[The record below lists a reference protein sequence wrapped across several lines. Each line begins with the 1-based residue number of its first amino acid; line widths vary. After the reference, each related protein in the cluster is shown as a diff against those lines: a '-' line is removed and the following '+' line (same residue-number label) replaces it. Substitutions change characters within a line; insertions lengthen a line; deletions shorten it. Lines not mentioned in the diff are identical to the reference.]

1 MALREQATRV
11 LVQAP
16 GPSDAFESDPVQ
28 VFRSLDALELS
39 LRRLRQDLARVD
51 SDLREI
57 RQAFQRLAQAGRL
70 AGEGHLPPGRRLS
83 PLTARERRV
92 AVLAGAG
99 RTNLEIAT
107 DLRVSVHT
115 VKSQMR
121 SVLRKLELE
130 SRWQLAIA
138 VP

>member
-1 MALREQATRV
+1 V
-11 LVQAP
+11 LVQALGP
-16 GPSDAFESDPVQ
+16 GDPVGSDPVGSDPVQ

-57 RQAFQRLAQAGRL
+57 RQASQRLAQVGRL
-70 AGEGHLPPGRRLS
+70 AGEGHLPPRQRLS

-92 AVLAGAG
+92 AVLAGGG
-99 RTNLEIAT
+99 RTNLEIASE
-107 DLRVSVHT
+107 LRVSVHT
-115 VKSQMR
+115 VRSQMR

-130 SRWQLAIA
+130 SRWQLTMSG
-138 VP
+138 P

>member
-1 MALREQATRV
+1 V
-11 LVQAP
+11 LVQALGP
-16 GPSDAFESDPVQ
+16 GDPVGSDPVGSDPVQ

-57 RQAFQRLAQAGRL
+57 RQASQRLAQVGRL
-70 AGEGHLPPGRRLS
+70 AGDGHLPPRQRLS

-92 AVLAGAG
+92 AVLAGGG
-99 RTNLEIAT
+99 RTNLEIASE
-107 DLRVSVHT
+107 LRVSVHT
-115 VKSQMR
+115 VRSQMR

-130 SRWQLAIA
+130 SRWQLTMSG
-138 VP
+138 P

>member
-1 MALREQATRV
+1 V
-11 LVQAP
+11 LVQALGP
-16 GPSDAFESDPVQ
+16 GDPVGSDPVQ

-57 RQAFQRLAQAGRL
+57 RQASQRLAQVGRL
-70 AGEGHLPPGRRLS
+70 AGDGHLPPRQRLS

-92 AVLAGAG
+92 AVLAGGG
-99 RTNLEIAT
+99 RTNLEIASE
-107 DLRVSVHT
+107 LRVSVHT
-115 VKSQMR
+115 VRSQMR

-130 SRWQLAIA
+130 SRWQLTMSG
-138 VP
+138 P

>member
-1 MALREQATRV
+1 V

-16 GPSDAFESDPVQ
+16 GPGDPVGSDPVGSDPVQ

-57 RQAFQRLAQAGRL
+57 RQASQRLAQVGRL
-70 AGEGHLPPGRRLS
+70 AGDGHLPPRQRLS

-92 AVLAGAG
+92 AVLAGGG
-99 RTNLEIAT
+99 RTNLEIASE
-107 DLRVSVHT
+107 LRVSVHT
-115 VKSQMR
+115 VRSQMR

-130 SRWQLAIA
+130 SRWQLTMSG
-138 VP
+138 P

>member
-1 MALREQATRV
+1 M
-11 LVQAP
+11 LVQALGP
-16 GPSDAFESDPVQ
+16 GDPVGSDPVGSDPVQ

-57 RQAFQRLAQAGRL
+57 RQASQRLAQVGRL
-70 AGEGHLPPGRRLS
+70 AGEGHLPPRQRLS

-92 AVLAGAG
+92 AVLAGGG
-99 RTNLEIAT
+99 RTNLEIASE
-107 DLRVSVHT
+107 LRVSVHT
-115 VKSQMR
+115 VRSQMR

-130 SRWQLAIA
+130 SRWQLTMSG
-138 VP
+138 P

>member
-1 MALREQATRV
+1 V
-11 LVQAP
+11 LVQALGP
-16 GPSDAFESDPVQ
+16 GDPVGSDPVGSDPVQ

-57 RQAFQRLAQAGRL
+57 RQASQRLAQVGRL
-70 AGEGHLPPGRRLS
+70 AGEGHLPPRQMVS

-92 AVLAGAG
+92 AVLAGGG
-99 RTNLEIAT
+99 RTNLEIASE
-107 DLRVSVHT
+107 LRVSVHT
-115 VKSQMR
+115 VRSQMR

-130 SRWQLAIA
+130 SRWQLTMSG
-138 VP
+138 P

>member
-1 MALREQATRV
+1 VVWEVSRPIDL
-11 LVQAP
+11 
-16 GPSDAFESDPVQ
+16 GPPEPVQ

-51 SDLREI
+51 ADLRDA
-57 RQAFQRLAQAGRL
+57 RTAYRRLVEAGRL
-70 AGEGHLPPGRRLS
+70 AAEGHLPRVSRLD

-92 AVLAGAG
+92 ALLAGAG
-99 RTNLEIAT
+99 RSNLEIAAE
-107 DLRVSVHT
+107 LRVSVHT

-130 SRWQLAIA
+130 SRWQLAIT
-138 VP
+138 VS

>member
-1 MALREQATRV
+1 V

-16 GPSDAFESDPVQ
+16 GPGDPVGSDPVGSDPVQ

-57 RQAFQRLAQAGRL
+57 RQASQRLAQVGRL
-70 AGEGHLPPGRRLS
+70 AGEGHLPPRQRLS

-92 AVLAGAG
+92 AVLAGGG
-99 RTNLEIAT
+99 RTNLEIASE
-107 DLRVSVHT
+107 LRVSVHT
-115 VKSQMR
+115 VRSQMR

-130 SRWQLAIA
+130 SRWQLTMSG
-138 VP
+138 P